1 MDSRC
6 ALDYPLRRAGYRRQ
20 INPMSNIMAVLL
32 DGIAQLEYDRDRPL
46 PVHQAAYLDKMDARM
61 DEGILVGEETIES
74 PELNQRAQFVAGN
87 LVHAFNT
94 GDEQLAAAM
103 CSWLATRLPDLKQVR
118 IRSGD
123 DGEVAIELV
132 FDEDYRR
139 QVAVNFT
146 L

>member
-1 MDSRC
+1 
-6 ALDYPLRRAGYRRQ
+6 
-20 INPMSNIMAVLL
+20 MSNIMAVLR
-32 DGIAQLEYDRDRPL
+32 DGIAQLEYDRNRPL